1 MNNKINI
8 GLLSVSDR
16 ANAGEYQDKGI
27 PAMREWLTHALASPW
42 EEVNKLVADDY
53 ANLCDAIKSMTDDND
68 CRLVLTSGGT
78 GPAPR
83 DITPEATLA
92 VCEREIKGFGEEM
105 RRQNLQYVP
114 TAILSRQTAAIR
126 GRSLIINL
134 PGQPKAIGETLNGV
148 FAAVPYCLDLIGS
161 PGMETNPNVLKAFR
175 PASK

>member
-1 MNNKINI
+1 MKNKINI

-27 PAMREWLTHALASPW
+27 PAMREWLAHTLASPW

-53 ANLCDAIKSMTDDND
+53 ANLCDAIKFMTDDND

-114 TAILSRQTAAIR
+114 TAILSRQTAAVR

>member
-1 MNNKINI
+1 MKNKINI

-27 PAMREWLTHALASPW
+27 PAMREWLANALASPW
-42 EEVNKLVADDY
+42 VEVNKLVADDY
-53 ANLCDAIKSMTDDND
+53 ANLCDAIKFMTDDND

-114 TAILSRQTAAIR
+114 TAILSRQTAAVR